1 MRRTRSSC
9 LRLLIRSQS
18 RQSRRTVP
26 TQRSANAFAF
36 GARNG
41 VRMIS
46 TPSLWKT
53 SSKARLNFALRSW
66 IRKRIGLGRS
76 ESDQAN
82 WRLLRCPAPI
92 RVGGAAGEVPRPRSE
107 LEEEEHV
114 QASEPERLNGEE
126 VAGEHRLGM
135 RTQELTP
142 AEPSP
147 GVGGRQ
153 AGLPEDLGHRRGR
166 DAHAHTCQ
174 LTDDQLVAPTWV
186 LAGKAQ
192 HQLMDLFR
200 HRRPTRSPSSVR
212 PPSPY
217 KLAMPAQQRVGT
229 NEERLPVR
237 AGQNPAGRREEHP
250 VSLVQART
258 GDLAAKN
265 RKFVSKHHD
274 LELLEL
280 ARAYSQRRH
289 RKHTPKQEVQQRHDQ
304 EAASLHRVQ
313 KEPTLRSRTSSDPPG
328 RIRRIYVPHAI
339 FTAASLADCAF

>member
-1 MRRTRSSC
+1 MCRTRSSC

-46 TPSLWKT
+46 TPSLSKT

-92 RVGGAAGEVPRPRSE
+92 RVGGAAGEVHAPRAE

-126 VAGEHRLGM
+126 VAGEHRFGM
-135 RTQELTP
+135 CAQERTP

-147 GVGGRQ
+147 GVGRWQ
-153 AGLPEDLGHRRGR
+153 AGPPEDLGHRRGR

-174 LTDDQLVAPTWV
+174 LTDDPLVAPTWI
-186 LAGKAQ
+186 LASKAQ
-192 HQLMDLFR
+192 HQLVSLFR
-200 HRRPTRSPSSVR
+200 YRRPTRSASSVG

-217 KLAMPAQQRVGT
+217 KLAMPAQQRVRT
-229 NEERLPVR
+229 DEERPLALGV
-237 AGQNPAGRREEHP
+237 QESAGRGKEHS
-250 VSLVQART
+250 VCLVQART
-258 GDLAAKN
+258 RDLAA
-265 RKFVSKHHD
+265 
-274 LELLEL
+274 
-280 ARAYSQRRH
+280 
-289 RKHTPKQEVQQRHDQ
+289 
-304 EAASLHRVQ
+304 
-313 KEPTLRSRTSSDPPG
+313 
-328 RIRRIYVPHAI
+328 
-339 FTAASLADCAF
+339 